1 MNATTV
7 APWKKTR
14 DLCILLDS
22 FCLPFLNAIKP
33 APNDATVQANTV
45 YVIIKTEIR
54 PSGSKAVG
62 VMVVAMT
69 TATMMMTSSEP
80 KRKSV
85 SIKTLNMEKYIMDEQ
100 QRADVC
106 KRKTSVTS
114 VQHGTRSARLLTHGH
129 QWTFHHSSMHL
140 FPGETQPG
148 GCSGQVK

>member
-62 VMVVAMT
+62 VMVVVMT

-85 SIKTLNMEKYIMDEQ
+85 SIKTLNMEKCDGRTTTGRRLQKKDKRDIRAARDTKRTITYTRAPVDFPSLVYASFPWRDATGRV
-100 QRADVC
+100 QR
-106 KRKTSVTS
+106 
-114 VQHGTRSARLLTHGH
+114 
-129 QWTFHHSSMHL
+129 SS
-140 FPGETQPG
+140 
-148 GCSGQVK
+148 